1 MPIFQFAKTNNM
13 LRLYTTL
20 ILLLLII
27 YSGRAQDM
35 SCEADSALLATEFI
49 VSPTPFVNDTLGEGI
64 VEPACI
70 NMTYSKQFIVRAPST
85 FIFNSF
91 VLNVDSFVVDSVTNL
106 PLGMTYECSTPDCV
120 ILSDSIACITISG
133 TPTDGNQP
141 GDYELAIALQVHI
154 GDFSIEANFPDP
166 ALAPGTYTLTLNPE
180 GDTSCQVTTP
190 TFDVAAD
197 ETGMLIFPN
206 PVSEILNVSWIGKQQ
221 GAGHIELRNI
231 AGALIQRQ
239 EISYITGQNQYELPL
254 RHLQNGMYLVG
265 IKTNEGSS
273 WKRIIKRE

>member
-1 MPIFQFAKTNNM
+1 M

-20 ILLLLII
+20 ILLLLTIC
-27 YSGRAQDM
+27 SGRAQDM
-35 SCEADSALLATEFI
+35 TCEADSALLASDFI
-49 VSPTPFVNDTLGEGI
+49 VSPTPYVNDTLGEGI

-70 NMTYSKQFIVRAPST
+70 NVSYSKQFIVRAPNT
-85 FIFNSF
+85 FIFNTF
-91 VLNVDSFVVDSVTNL
+91 VLNVDSFVVDSLINL
-106 PLGMTYECSTPDCV
+106 PLGMTYECSNPDCV
-120 ILSDSIACITISG
+120 ILADSIACITISG

-141 GDYELAIALQVHI
+141 GDYDLAIALTVHI

-180 GDTSCQVTTP
+180 GDTSCQMTTP
-190 TFDVAAD
+190 TFDVASG
-197 ETGMLIFPN
+197 ETGMQIFPN
-206 PVSEILNVSWIGKQQ
+206 PVSEILNVNWISKQH

-231 AGALIQRQ
+231 AGALIQRKD
-239 EISYITGQNQYELPL
+239 ISYITGQNQYELPL
-254 RHLQNGMYLVG
+254 GHLQSGMYLVG